1 MAELKR
7 FGYGL
12 QALVVLASSKEQ
24 YSSREIAE
32 QIRCEPTALRKILSR
47 LTEAGYIEVR
57 QGRGGG
63 YMLAKQPGDITLA
76 EVYLSMHDDVPMLDG
91 MLDTTGNHLFGQKVR
106 QSFDQIMT
114 DIRFQVEHVLKSYTV
129 ADLVE

>member
-12 QALVVLASSKEQ
+12 QALVVLASTAGQ
-24 YSSREIAE
+24 YSSVEIAE

-63 YMLAKQPGDITLA
+63 YTLAKPPGEITLA

-114 DIRFQVEHVLKSYTV
+114 DIRYQVEHVLKSYTI

>member
-12 QALVVLASSKEQ
+12 QALVVLAANPGQ
-24 YSSREIAE
+24 YSSVEIAQ
-32 QIRCEPTALRKILSR
+32 QIHCEPTALRKILSR

-63 YMLAKQPGDITLA
+63 YTLARQPGEITLS
-76 EVYLSMHDDVPMLDG
+76 EVYLSLHDDVPMLDG
-91 MLDTTGNHLFGQKVR
+91 MLDTTGNHLFGHKVR

-114 DIRFQVEHVLKSYTV
+114 DIRVEVEQVLKSYTI
-129 ADLVE
+129 ADLIE

>member
-76 EVYLSMHDDVPMLDG
+76 EVYLSMHDDVPMLDS

>member
-12 QALVVLASSKEQ
+12 QALVVLASAKEQ

>member
-12 QALVVLASSKEQ
+12 QALVVLASSREQ